1 MPLPTATTKII
12 ASGAWAQVRIK
23 EKDGDTLKVV
33 GLCSDVSYNESFNL
47 QEANVVGHLG
57 PASIDSQGYR
67 CTIQIGAFIPEKNPG
82 PTTPT
87 PDGGTATLDDLLPTR
102 SSVMENGKGKTFSYM
117 DFYNKATSTVMKA
130 FSHVIISENGAR
142 INPNAYITNNISF
155 MAIERT
161 SPAVDVI

>member
-23 EKDGDTLKVV
+23 ENDGDALKVI

-67 CTIQIGAFIPEKNPG
+67 CTIQIGAFIPENPG
-82 PTTPT
+82 LTSQL
-87 PDGGTATLDDLLPTR
+87 PDGGTAALDDLLPTR
-102 SSVMENGKGKTFSYM
+102 SSVMENGKGKTFAYM
-117 DFYNKATSTVMKA
+117 DFYNKATSMVMKA

-161 SPAVDVI
+161 PAAVDGI